1 MRHLFAVSLVVTMLA
16 VTSVGPTV
24 PAITGSAF
32 AAGSAEPEPSL
43 HKAVR
48 NLERGRYSDALA
60 ELKDL
65 ALRQPTNADIQ
76 NYLGFAYRKTEE
88 WELAEKHYAR
98 ALALD
103 PDHKGAHDYMGQ
115 LFIQTGRLDRAEA
128 LLTNLQ
134 RLCPQGCAEL
144 DTLTA
149 AFDGAAVY

>member
-32 AAGSAEPEPSL
+32 AAGSAEPQPSL

-60 ELKDL
+60 ELEDL

-98 ALALD
+98 ALALW
-103 PDHKGAHDYMGQ
+103 
-115 LFIQTGRLDRAEA
+115 LWRR
-128 LLTNLQ
+128 
-134 RLCPQGCAEL
+134 
-144 DTLTA
+144 
-149 AFDGAAVY
+149 DG